1 MNFGSDRTS
10 DFLQV
15 ANTLRSSKTNGIA
28 RNGLGDHG
36 VKTNRAQRRR
46 LQANASSVSSTSQ
59 FASMAALISNDLAVT
74 CSRLESLSSLAR
86 QRTLFDDHS
95 AEVQHLTLL
104 IKEDIA
110 NLNHRIADLQSL
122 TKLQHQQQQSAK
134 HSSSVLMT
142 LQTRLAGMSERFKRV
157 LEERSLT
164 LRDQAARKNAFSARQ
179 PPPAAGGVV
188 NPAFEPDSASNA
200 RQPVLAAAVPSI
212 LLEVIFCVTV
222 VLCCSSDLVVPFLC
236 NFHLFE
242 LNITSDFVPQDEQ
255 RARRAVGSNQVVTDF
270 AGVQHN
276 EQMMTM
282 YRDQTDNYLSARYDT
297 VRTIEHTIVELGE
310 IFQQLATMV
319 HEQEESVERIDSNV
333 GESVAAIE
341 SGHTELLR
349 YLQSVSSNRWLMIKV
364 FAILLAFFVFFVIF
378 FV

>member
-212 LLEVIFCVTV
+212 LLE
-222 VLCCSSDLVVPFLC
+222 
-236 NFHLFE
+236 
-242 LNITSDFVPQDEQ
+242 DEQ